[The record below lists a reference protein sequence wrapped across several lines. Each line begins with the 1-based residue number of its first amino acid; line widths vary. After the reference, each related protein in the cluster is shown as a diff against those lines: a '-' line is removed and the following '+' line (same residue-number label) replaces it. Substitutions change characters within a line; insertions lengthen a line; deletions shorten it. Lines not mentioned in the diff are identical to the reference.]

1 MASIQG
7 LQAAQLRS
15 YYYCKEPPASS
26 CPLRNGFRKFGGAA
40 MCRTPRSSSSRSFFF
55 LYNSGSRR
63 LVSSVH
69 GFGSSQRCREFSL
82 PVCCCLRSSPLEE
95 QIEEE
100 VEEIGKNPST
110 SSSSSTASSS
120 TESSSRTEWQGGK
133 PDRRK
138 RLSTLDAY
146 FDKLHGGNDV
156 NGTSSSASSSLSN
169 GAVSQTSQASEEAE
183 TATRTGSRTT
193 DPDKEEARVSSQGLL
208 ALDAYFNKLHP
219 PKVREVVQEESV
231 EMAERKMEVASQA
244 EIDTTTI
251 EAREDAEKD
260 EDEVL
265 DYRELL
271 EELQATLEK
280 GVQQTDNNLPPHI
293 SQDPIWGLQ
302 AGDSYSYEVNTLVG
316 VNLAVFLFGLASPQ
330 GVPGMGDASLPY
342 LYGAKVNE
350 LIVDGEWWRLVTPMF
365 LHSSLVHIGLSTWAL
380 LSFGPGVESAYGS
393 VGFGMIYLIGGLFG
407 NLMSFFH
414 TPQGTVGGT
423 GPIFAVMGTWLV
435 YLLRNREI
443 IGLEVADDMI
453 RKLAIMTAITVAF
466 CNSFPIDDWTHLGA
480 GVVGIVFGLF
490 TCPTV
495 HVNVHLEEAASKSQ
509 NDSDD
514 DAIDSYLLL
523 NEALPPSRLL
533 LVFALCLALFFS
545 LYNLGMPIATE
556 FHFLHGGISDENW

>member
-26 CPLRNGFRKFGGAA
+26 RPLRNGFRKFGGAA
-40 MCRTPRSSSSRSFFF
+40 MCRTPCSSSSSRSFFF
-55 LYNSGSRR
+55 LYNSGNRR
-63 LVSSVH
+63 RVSSVH

-219 PKVREVVQEESV
+219 PKVRE
-231 EMAERKMEVASQA
+231 
-244 EIDTTTI
+244 
-251 EAREDAEKD
+251 
-260 EDEVL
+260 
-265 DYRELL
+265 
-271 EELQATLEK
+271 
-280 GVQQTDNNLPPHI
+280 
-293 SQDPIWGLQ
+293 
-302 AGDSYSYEVNTLVG
+302 
-316 VNLAVFLFGLASPQ
+316 
-330 GVPGMGDASLPY
+330 
-342 LYGAKVNE
+342 
-350 LIVDGEWWRLVTPMF
+350 
-365 LHSSLVHIGLSTWAL
+365 GLS
-380 LSFGPGVESAYGS
+380 SFS
-393 VGFGMIYLIGGLFG
+393 
-407 NLMSFFH
+407 
-414 TPQGTVGGT
+414 
-423 GPIFAVMGTWLV
+423 
-435 YLLRNREI
+435 
-443 IGLEVADDMI
+443 
-453 RKLAIMTAITVAF
+453 
-466 CNSFPIDDWTHLGA
+466 
-480 GVVGIVFGLF
+480 
-490 TCPTV
+490 
-495 HVNVHLEEAASKSQ
+495 
-509 NDSDD
+509 
-514 DAIDSYLLL
+514 SYLTFWQFICF
-523 NEALPPSRLL
+523 P
-533 LVFALCLALFFS
+533 
-545 LYNLGMPIATE
+545 
-556 FHFLHGGISDENW
+556 